1 MFANPE
7 AAPWALDTDWGRPS
21 EGIEPPLPVCW
32 LPPPLIDVGGL
43 PFMVCES
50 APGTD
55 LEVPIEIPEWTGDSD
70 PWTDPIIGM
79 EPTPEPELPEE
90 PAPWDDPIHG
100 EYQMFLEENPQWL
113 DENGGGGMQIQVMT
127 PSQYLPWIA
136 LGTPGQAMAFDRWYH
151 QTYLAPEIPQIPDL
165 PETGGEPGGAPMH
178 PGDGEFEGDVVFDL
192 CITTMQLRNLPVFS
206 TAPEPSLLAPSPIA
220 SPQTEPSPSAQEALE
235 TAAIAADRPASLQ
248 RTNPFPSGFPDS
260 PIPSRG
266 VSRGVAVPALTDHFA
281 NTGADLDPEESI
293 PAPIPLP
300 ASEGVSPLE
309 ADLLLPPPGLDWL
322 DLSLWRP
329 ALETRSQA

>member
-70 PWTDPIIGM
+70 PWIDPIIGM

-113 DENGGGGMQIQVMT
+113 EENGGGGMQIQVMT

-165 PETGGEPGGAPMH
+165 PELSIMS
-178 PGDGEFEGDVVFDL
+178 
-192 CITTMQLRNLPVFS
+192 MQLRNLPVFS
-206 TAPEPSLLAPSPIA
+206 TTSEPSLLAPSPIA
-220 SPQTEPSPSAQEALE
+220 SPQTEPSPSVQEALE

-293 PAPIPLP
+293 PAPMPLP

-309 ADLLLPPPGLDWL
+309 ADLLLTPPGLDWL

>member
-7 AAPWALDTDWGRPS
+7 AAPWALDTVWGRSS

-32 LPPPLIDVGGL
+32 LPPPLIAVGGL
-43 PFMVCES
+43 PFMICES

-55 LEVPIEIPEWTGDSD
+55 LEVPIEIPDSSGDSD

-113 DENGGGGMQIQVMT
+113 EENGGGGMQIQVMT
-127 PSQYLPWIA
+127 PSQYLPWIE

-151 QTYLAPEIPQIPDL
+151 QTYLAPEL
-165 PETGGEPGGAPMH
+165 PETAGEPGGAPMH
-178 PGDGEFEGDVVFDL
+178 PGTGEFEGDVVFDL
-192 CITTMQLRNLPVFS
+192 CITSMQLRNLPVFS
-206 TAPEPSLLAPSPIA
+206 TTSEPSLLAPSPIA
-220 SPQTEPSPSAQEALE
+220 SLQTEPSPSTQEGLE
-235 TAAIAADRPASLQ
+235 TVAIAADRPASLQ
-248 RTNPFPSGFPDS
+248 TTNPFPSGFPDS

-266 VSRGVAVPALTDHFA
+266 VSRGVAVPALTDQVA
-281 NTGADLDPEESI
+281 NTGAALDLEASI

-309 ADLLLPPPGLDWL
+309 ADLPLTPLGLDWL

-329 ALETRSQA
+329 ARLETRSQA